1 MSSIE
6 AFTSY
11 LRQRRTVLRQS
22 IDLMRDGTLE
32 VFAMRDGE
40 RVNTTSEAL
49 RSSMDDVNEIDDLL
63 EGSEAGSQPALEEEI
78 R

>member
-11 LRQRRTVLRQS
+11 LRQRRKVICQS

-32 VFAMRDGE
+32 VFTMRDGK

-49 RSSMDDVNEIDDLL
+49 SSSMDDVNEIDELL
-63 EGSEAGSQPALEEEI
+63 EGSGAGS
-78 R
+78 

>member
-63 EGSEAGSQPALEEEI
+63 EGSEAGA
-78 R
+78 

>member
-11 LRQRRTVLRQS
+11 LRQRRKVLCQS

-49 RSSMDDVNEIDDLL
+49 RASMDDVHEIDDLL
-63 EGSEAGSQPALEEEI
+63 EGVERDS
-78 R
+78 